1 MDPAKERG
9 EADDFADDEA
19 IEQPGDDEDEISL
32 EDLGAAYA
40 LAVSNDP
47 DSDPGN
53 DPDSDSG
60 NDPANDS
67 LGESLDRENGHRRDS
82 PGGDSSGSDPSRPSR
97 IVGEFDGPHSLF
109 GDSGGGDETM
119 LLPSPE
125 AIVEAALFVGHPSN
139 EPLTATRIASLM
151 RDVTPEEVAELI
163 EKLNDSYRQNKQ
175 AIRIIREQ
183 SGFVMTLSPEASS
196 VRAAFVGKV
205 RETKLNQPAID
216 VLALVAY
223 QPGIT
228 AAKIDDQRGRESAAI
243 LNQLVRR
250 QLLMVERIKPD
261 GGGRAS
267 SHYYPTE
274 RFLYLFEMES
284 LQDLPLVEESLQ

>member
-9 EADDFADDEA
+9 EADDFAGDFADDEA

-47 DSDPGN
+47 DS